1 MATATTTKKKK
12 VPLTNRKPA
21 TKKGENDISS
31 KKIFEIPV
39 NKIEIEEGFNQ
50 RIDYGT
56 DDFEQ
61 LKGSIKKKGVE
72 EPIRVIPHPTKK
84 DHFYLREGHRRMKAV
99 ELINKATG
107 GQIKKVI
114 AMIAKKETL
123 EESLLRMI
131 SANSGK
137 KLSDIENGFIC
148 EKLQNYKWAVAD
160 IAEHSGL
167 PLNKVY
173 YCISLAKLPKKYHLP
188 IATGEISGGLLTNL
202 FRKFKDNPTKAEKA
216 IEDAIKRADKEEKRN
231 TKNGKVSTK
240 EKHAKVTSK
249 HFKNVGSTTDRQKI
263 FNALKM
269 ADKHPDLYNQ
279 NKVLIVNT
287 LYELLDTKGTE
298 QDIANMMKK

>member
-1 MATATTTKKKK
+1 MATATKKKK
-12 VPLTNRKPA
+12 APLTNRKPA
-21 TKKGENDISS
+21 TKKGENEISS
-31 KKIFEIPV
+31 GKIFYIPV
-39 NKIEIEEGFNQ
+39 DKVLVEDGFNQ
-50 RIDYGT
+50 RIDYGIGT
-56 DDFEQ
+56 ERWDQ
-61 LKGSIKKKGVE
+61 LHGSIKKKGVE
-72 EPIRVIPHPTKK
+72 EPIRVVPHPTKK
-84 DHFYLREGHRRMKAV
+84 DYFYLREGHRRMKAV

-114 AMIAKKETL
+114 AMIAKKETP

-137 KLSDIENGFIC
+137 NLSDIENGFVC
-148 EKLQNYKWAVAD
+148 EKLQNYKWSVAD

-167 PLNKVY
+167 PVNKVY

-188 IATGEISGGLLTNL
+188 IATGEISGGLLTNI
-202 FRKFKDNPTKAEKA
+202 FREFKDNPAKAEKA

-231 TKNGKVSTK
+231 EKNGKVSTK

-249 HFKNVGSTTDRQKI
+249 HFKNIGSTSDRQRI
-263 FNALKM
+263 YNALKIS
-269 ADKHPDLYNQ
+269 DKHPELYNQ

-287 LYELLDTKGTE
+287 LYELLETKATE